1 MNKIICFLFGHKKTH
16 YNCLENTNKMLF
28 KDCLGNQILH
38 LRICE
43 RCRTAFFELGDLKNV

>member
-1 MNKIICFLFGHKKTH
+1 MMNKIICFLFGHKKTH
-16 YNCLENTNKMLF
+16 YNCLENANKMLF

-43 RCRTAFFELGDLKNV
+43 RCRTAFFELGD